1 MSLTDLLE
9 DVWTEIRMMIVT
21 FSNILQHHLLRC
33 MKCYD
38 DLSNRRSKGGKILQS
53 VAVSWVWHCW
63 VRNEYVVLHIA

>member
-33 MKCYD
+33 LKCYD
-38 DLSNRRSKGGKILQS
+38 DSSNRRSKGGKIL
-53 VAVSWVWHCW
+53 
-63 VRNEYVVLHIA
+63 